1 MKFQSSSCRTR
12 AGEKIEVPM
21 ERKPANV
28 INLMEA
34 LRQSIQAE
42 GGAKGRQP
50 ARSVQRHKVGKK
62 ATSKPHA
69 RQRRAS

>member
-1 MKFQSSSCRTR
+1 
-12 AGEKIEVPM
+12 M

-62 ATSKPHA
+62 AASKPHA

>member
-1 MKFQSSSCRTR
+1 
-12 AGEKIEVPM
+12 M

-50 ARSVQRHKVGKK
+50 ARSVQRRKVGKK
-62 ATSKPHA
+62 AASKPHA